1 MKNMESMKKHKMN
14 AKGDADEGSSEER
27 RDGYKLVS
35 RRHKQRLVDSEKLR
49 KILMVNY

>member
-1 MKNMESMKKHKMN
+1 MTNMESMKEHKMN

-35 RRHKQRLVDSEKLR
+35 RRHKQRLADSEKLR
-49 KILMVNY
+49 KILMVTY